1 MQGMWVPFPVRKRRS
16 FMQLGV
22 IKHTHTHTHTK
33 SQKEDLRCRKG
44 LWGSQQ
50 RTEEY
55 TESLRRQMRTLE
67 PPEGTNE
74 GSSKVRAPG
83 TQPRK
88 MGRRCGDPGK
98 RRRARLGV
106 GRQTLP

>member
-1 MQGMWVPFPVRKRRS
+1 MAWGDQEAEVTWEDHMITGGVHGINDRGQGA
-16 FMQLGV
+16 QGV
-22 IKHTHTHTHTK
+22 MR
-33 SQKEDLRCRKG
+33 RCRKG

-50 RTEEY
+50 RIEEY

-88 MGRRCGDPGK
+88 TGRRCGDPGK